1 MTYRL
6 NSDLVQSR
14 YFLKDIKR
22 DLIVAPS
29 LEPKWKAFD
38 ENFKDEKLMEIIKK
52 KTKNIAADYGDCSE
66 GIKRNDLVKKFQKAT
81 GLDVYGSCGSKK

>member
-22 DLIVAPS
+22 GLIVAPS
-29 LEPKWKAFD
+29 LGPKWKAFN

-52 KTKNIAADYGDCSE
+52 KTKDIAADYGDCSE
-66 GIKRNDLVKKFQKAT
+66 GIKRNYLVKKVQKAMS
-81 GLDVYGSCGSKK
+81 LDVYGSCGTNK

>member
-14 YFLKDIKR
+14 YFLKNIKT
-22 DLIVAPS
+22 DLIVVPS
-29 LEPKWKAFD
+29 LKPKWKVFD

-66 GIKRNDLVKKFQKAT
+66 GIKRNELVKKFQKT
-81 GLDVYGSCGSKK
+81 MSLDVYGSCGSNK